1 VEVVLDPGPI
11 PYAQIA
17 LFGDAD
23 LEHGLRHYGVEP
35 EATTYRLIEIPL
47 RAISDTQSMPFPQWR
62 VQEPMLDAIDTG
74 VQLPPLVV
82 FRRPDGRG
90 WGLLDGVN
98 RAHAYL
104 HRNIANTRAYELLA
118 P

>member
-1 VEVVLDPGPI
+1 MEVVLDPGPI